1 MSSIL
6 RSLVLI
12 TLLAG
17 CSFSGGNSNP
27 PRNLDNACS
36 ILDQRRS
43 FLPAFRAAKRKYGV
57 PISTQMAIIW
67 QESKFKANARTPKK
81 YILWVI
87 PAGRQSSAYGYAQAL
102 DGTWKEYKKSA
113 GRWGASRTNI
123 RDAAD
128 FMGWYMAQSRRS
140 LGIPMSDTRNQYL
153 AYHEGQ
159 TGWLNKSF
167 RYNGK
172 LKNIARTVDYRARQ
186 WGAQLDR
193 CEDDLDDGWWI
204 F

>member
-1 MSSIL
+1 MPMSSIL

-17 CSFSGGNSNP
+17 CSFSGVHKNP
-27 PRNLDNACS
+27 PRNLNNACS

-67 QESKFKANARTPKK
+67 QESKFKANAKTPKK
-81 YILWVI
+81 YKLWII

-128 FMGWYMAQSRRS
+128 FMGWYMGQSRRS
-140 LGIPMSDTRNQYL
+140 LG
-153 AYHEGQ
+153 G
-159 TGWLNKSF
+159 
-167 RYNGK
+167 
-172 LKNIARTVDYRARQ
+172 LKKNAIYQ
-186 WGAQLDR
+186 WSLSL
-193 CEDDLDDGWWI
+193 E
-204 F
+204 

>member
-113 GRWGASRTNI
+113 GRCRFHGLVYGAKPPISGHSDVRHAQPISRLPRRPDRLSPRIIQIQTL
-123 RDAAD
+123 AD
-128 FMGWYMAQSRRS
+128 
-140 LGIPMSDTRNQYL
+140 
-153 AYHEGQ
+153 
-159 TGWLNKSF
+159 
-167 RYNGK
+167 
-172 LKNIARTVDYRARQ
+172 
-186 WGAQLDR
+186 
-193 CEDDLDDGWWI
+193 
-204 F
+204 